1 MKKPN
6 LVTGIIALVV
16 SLAVIYGYVYV
27 AGKSWKK
34 SQE

>member
-1 MKKPN
+1 MKKGN
-6 LVTGIIALVV
+6 LLAGIVALTV

-34 SQE
+34 SQQ